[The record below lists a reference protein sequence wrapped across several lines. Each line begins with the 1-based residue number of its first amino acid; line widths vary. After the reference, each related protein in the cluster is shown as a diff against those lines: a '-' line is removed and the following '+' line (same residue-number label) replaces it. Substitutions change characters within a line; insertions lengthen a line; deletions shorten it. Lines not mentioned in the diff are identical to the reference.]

1 MAKKRTKSICLRLSN
16 EEHQV
21 LSEKARAA
29 GLSVSGLLRD
39 HVSRVRVYN
48 HKEQQQWVAILLSL
62 RKHLTA
68 LAEKVVGF
76 GPADAV
82 VAIAYLA
89 AIARHLER
97 LGSQERKYAH
107 QIFPSRDGQQ

>member
-1 MAKKRTKSICLRLSN
+1 MTKKRTKSICLRLSIQ
-16 EEHQV
+16 EHQA
-21 LSEKARAA
+21 LSEKAKAA
-29 GLSVSGLLRD
+29 GLSVSSLLRD
-39 HVSRVRVYN
+39 HVTQVRVYN

-68 LAEKVVGF
+68 LTEKAAGF

-89 AIARHLER
+89 AIARHLEW
-97 LGSQERKYAH
+97 LTKQEQKYAR
-107 QIFPSRDGQQ
+107 QIFPSRDGR

>member
-16 EEHQV
+16 EEHQA
-21 LSEKARAA
+21 LSQKAKAA

-39 HVSRVRVYN
+39 HVGRVRVYN
-48 HKEQQQWVAILLSL
+48 HKEQQQWVAIFLSL

-68 LAEKVVGF
+68 LAEKAVGF

-97 LGSQERKYAH
+97 LAKQERKYAR
-107 QIFPSRDGQQ
+107 QIFPSRDGQ